1 MKFLDLLRMY
11 FPVLKYGQIYSKV
24 KYIVYFFIMV
34 VVVSVASDSSELNLT
49 CKYNLRL
56 FGGLSFF
63 SFIFVHNFQRWLFV
77 CSYK

>member
-63 SFIFVHNFQRWLFV
+63 SFIFVHNFQRRLFV